1 MQSGFE
7 RFASFFMMK
16 SMQVCDK
23 TTFVSVL
30 FYYSYGMTYK
40 ILNVFCYEAKR
51 KAAF

>member
-7 RFASFFMMK
+7 KCASFLKIKFI
-16 SMQVCDK
+16 QVGDK

-30 FYYSYGMTYK
+30 FYYSFGVTYK
-40 ILNVFCYEAKR
+40 ILSVFCYEAKR

>member
-7 RFASFFMMK
+7 KCASFLKIK
-16 SMQVCDK
+16 SMHVGDK

-30 FYYSYGMTYK
+30 FCYSYGVTYK

>member
-1 MQSGFE
+1 MQSGFKKC
-7 RFASFFMMK
+7 ASFLKMK
-16 SMQVCDK
+16 YVQVCDK

-30 FYYSYGMTYK
+30 FYYSYGVTYK

>member
-7 RFASFFMMK
+7 KCASVLKIK
-16 SMQVCDK
+16 SMQVGDK

-30 FYYSYGMTYK
+30 FYYSYGVTYK

-51 KAAF
+51 KVAF